1 MINLQQNIKRC
12 KDTANQEKS
21 LKRGTSFF
29 SIMENIQQRSGR
41 INSKVV
47 TSLLKPHQLDLFEMR
62 WAFSLLSNRLFSNLR
77 RLNNSITFSSD
88 GVLVTKVDMLT
99 GASLP
104 IPDTLLE
111 IEGRDA
117 LAMALD
123 TWKVLSEELRNK
135 GGEMRVVLI
144 RQIENVESSLIR
156 YAIGLNQFYMLI
168 SREYSRIFVSYLYSK
183 ISSTTVLS
191 IWLRCHTCTE
201 PWSSFKKRL
210 KQTVNE
216 FWTL

>member
-1 MINLQQNIKRC
+1 M
-12 KDTANQEKS
+12 
-21 LKRGTSFF
+21 
-29 SIMENIQQRSGR
+29 
-41 INSKVV
+41 
-47 TSLLKPHQLDLFEMR
+47 
-62 WAFSLLSNRLFSNLR
+62 
-77 RLNNSITFSSD
+77 
-88 GVLVTKVDMLT
+88 TKVDMLT

-191 IWLRCHTCTE
+191 I
-201 PWSSFKKRL
+201 
-210 KQTVNE
+210 
-216 FWTL
+216 

>member
-1 MINLQQNIKRC
+1 M
-12 KDTANQEKS
+12 
-21 LKRGTSFF
+21 
-29 SIMENIQQRSGR
+29 
-41 INSKVV
+41 
-47 TSLLKPHQLDLFEMR
+47 
-62 WAFSLLSNRLFSNLR
+62 LSNRLFSNLR
-77 RLNNSITFSSD
+77 RLNNTLTFSSD

-123 TWKVLSEELRNK
+123 TWKVLSEELMDK

-156 YAIGLNQFYMLI
+156 YAIY
-168 SREYSRIFVSYLYSK
+168 K
-183 ISSTTVLS
+183 ISITIISNFSTKKIDWVFHNVLQKNQGQKV
-191 IWLRCHTCTE
+191 
-201 PWSSFKKRL
+201 F
-210 KQTVNE
+210 
-216 FWTL
+216 